1 MHLYCIDH
9 PTRCLHIQPHH
20 HVVDLGAGACQ
31 VASAIAQRI
40 KLINPVMC
48 VDPSQEMLDMG
59 QSLPG
64 VKTYCGGDM
73 DWVKTMKNNSVDRI
87 FIRQAVHHFDQ
98 DLLGEIFRGI
108 LGMLRQGGRLCIS
121 KRGDLEEMFPWPQG
135 FYQDRCKEEIPIAG
149 LRDVLREAGFKKFI
163 TTK

>member
-1 MHLYCIDH
+1 MYDKLDH
-9 PTRCLHIQPHH
+9 PGRCLDIQPHH

-40 KLINPVMC
+40 KMRNLVMC

-59 QSLPG
+59 QNLPG

-98 DLLGEIFRGI
+98 DRLGEIFRGI

-121 KRGDLEEMFPWPQG
+121 KRGDLEQMFPWPQG
-135 FYQDRCKEEIPIAG
+135 FYQDRCREEIPISG
-149 LRDVLREAGFKKFI
+149 LRDILRDVGFKKCI